1 MFLRLALFAI
11 LSITVAAPS
20 LAYADPPSHAPAHG
34 YRNKTK
40 HHKSEKAEIV
50 FDSERGVRV
59 VVGMPGIFFEAG
71 KYYRHVDGH
80 WHVSARVD
88 GGWSLVASGAIPGAI
103 AKTRAHSGPAKIK
116 HRK

>member
-1 MFLRLALFAI
+1 MSRRIALLAI

-20 LAYADPPSHAPAHG
+20 LTLADPPSHAPAHG

-40 HHKSEKAEIV
+40 HQEPEQVEIE

-80 WHVSARVD
+80 WHVSATVD
-88 GGWSLVASGAIPGAI
+88 GGWSLAATGTVPGAI
-103 AKTRAHSGPAKIK
+103 AKTRPNRGPAKVK
-116 HRK
+116 RRK